1 MHSATTEP
9 TNKVGADSWQAATR
23 KSSTIRPL
31 LQLERIQEN
40 TFPAYEPGGFKDWLA
55 RSVAA
60 HLPFS
65 IK

>member
-9 TNKVGADSWQAATR
+9 TNTVGAGSWQAAT
-23 KSSTIRPL
+23 KESSTIRPL

-40 TFPAYEPGGFKDWLA
+40 TFPAYEPGGFKDWPV
-55 RSVAA
+55 RSIAA
-60 HLPFS
+60 HPPFS